1 EQLVVRS
8 QELTNKLRENGVTYN
23 VYGSSEV
30 SARPWQ
36 LDPIPF
42 LLEKSEWDL
51 ISEGLKQRAVV
62 LDLMLKDIYRPQ
74 RLVKEGILPPEL
86 IYENSG
92 FFRPCM
98 DVKLASEKQLLLYA
112 VDVAR
117 GPDGRMWVVDNR
129 TQAPSGSG
137 YALENRTVMSAIL
150 PELTTGMTVNRLS
163 PFFKTFHKEVTA
175 LT

>member
-1 EQLVVRS
+1 LDANQQVKPYWKKMFDTLEKLGMEQLVVRS
-8 QELTNKLRENGVTYN
+8 QELANKLRENGVTYN

-74 RLVKEGILPPEL
+74 LLVKEGILPPEL

-98 DVKLASEKQLLLYA
+98 DVKLASEKQLLVHA
-112 VDVAR
+112 VDIAVTKMVAC
-117 GPDGRMWVVDNR
+117 G
-129 TQAPSGSG
+129 
-137 YALENRTVMSAIL
+137 
-150 PELTTGMTVNRLS
+150 
-163 PFFKTFHKEVTA
+163 
-175 LT
+175 